1 MRVICPNCD
10 RRGLIYAES
19 PSDLPPRAVCP
30 RCAAPFRAVPS
41 GFEPA
46 TVATAAQHAPAST
59 HAFITERA
67 PASHVAAPRAFIV
80 NPLRATTRDEEED
93 VLALPR
99 MDAGDDAR
107 DDSREDGAGVVLD
120 LDGRLFAREPQAR
133 PRDASDNYRRAV
145 RLMNVSPLW
154 MLAACAGFFALVFVF
169 DLLLTPAPRA
179 NGEATA
185 LASVSNEAT
194 NRDTARRARASDAD
208 QSEEPAAQEA
218 RRETD
223 DARIGDDE
231 GSSADA
237 DAHADRNELKRAPV
251 SDAATDLVETP
262 ARAAEVSFAHASEKL
277 RVDAGVEA
285 QPMTF
290 AIQLGS
296 FRVAAEAEAQAGTLR
311 DAGFD
316 ARVVEQQNSKR
327 PWYCVQTGLFGG
339 REEAAQRLSE
349 LRAKGFAASYTL
361 KEIR

>member
-19 PSDLPPRAVCP
+19 LSDLPPRAVCP
-30 RCAAPFRAVPS
+30 RCAAPFLAVPS

-46 TVATAAQHAPAST
+46 TVATAAKHAPAST
-59 HAFITERA
+59 SAFITERA
-67 PASHVAAPRAFIV
+67 TAPHVLSSRAFII
-80 NPLRATTRDEEED
+80 NPLHAATRDEEED
-93 VLALPR
+93 VLALPH

-107 DDSREDGAGVVLD
+107 DDAREDGAGVVLD
-120 LDGRLFAREPQAR
+120 LDGGLFARELRAR
-133 PRDASDNYRRAV
+133 PRAASDNYRRAV

-154 MLAACAGFFALVFVF
+154 MLAACAGFFALVLVF

-185 LASVSNEAT
+185 PASVNNEAT
-194 NRDTARRARASDAD
+194 NRDTARRSRSSDAE
-208 QSEEPAAQEA
+208 QSEEPAAHEA

-223 DARIGDDE
+223 DARIRYDE

-251 SDAATDLVETP
+251 SDAPTDLVETP
-262 ARAAEVSFAHASEKL
+262 ARATEVSFAHASGEL
-277 RVDAGVEA
+277 RVDAGGETQA
-285 QPMTF
+285 LTMT
-290 AIQLGS
+290 IQLGS

-311 DAGFD
+311 AAGFD
-316 ARVVEQQNSKR
+316 ARVVEQQNWKG
-327 PWYCVQTGLFGG
+327 PWYCVMSGVFGV
-339 REEAAQRLSE
+339 RADAERHLSE